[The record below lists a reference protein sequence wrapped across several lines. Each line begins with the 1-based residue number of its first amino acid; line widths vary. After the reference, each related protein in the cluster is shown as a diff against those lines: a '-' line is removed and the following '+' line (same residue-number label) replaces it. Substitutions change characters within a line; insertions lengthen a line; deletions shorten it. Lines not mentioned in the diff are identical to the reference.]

1 VGSKANRIAG
11 LIDGLVLGA
20 LLWRAQ
26 LRMFINSTLRS
37 KQPGRLAGTIFGA
50 ALVIIAWS
58 VEGLFTWSLV
68 EAEPRVRFNIDVV
81 QTLSLA
87 FTAYTAVLVFSSL
100 VFSLNALLL
109 NPDLDMLLA
118 APRPVESVLAARMV
132 VQILRLAV
140 LSVLFTAPALLVISI
155 AERNLLVPL
164 FFTFLYLLYPVFVV
178 VLISLASLF
187 LVRVIPAG
195 RAREVLTLFGIALA
209 LFINLLNFLF
219 NPALRDGGFARQ
231 PGSLRGL
238 PPIPAASSPWIP
250 PGWAGRIGAAA
261 LGGNWLEAALW
272 GSVLLVVSGALFAAG
287 SILSGRLYLA
297 GWIQAVPPRR
307 RRSTEAKERR
317 AIRALTQLDP
327 VVAAIL
333 IKDWRMRT
341 RDLAQLARFVM
352 PVVFFLALIAL
363 RFRTVLDVAHTLGE
377 GPAAATIGLLPAWT
391 LLFSLSIGLGLT
403 AVSLEGKS
411 IWIYAASPNSV
422 LRFVRGKCWATA
434 APTAVAVG
442 LVAVATEIVVR
453 PGWIWAITAVLLAVA
468 LAAAVTTFMVGV
480 GGVFARFDWTDA
492 RRMMSPLA
500 AFLGMFV
507 FAIVTIV
514 SILVVVIG
522 LALASAIHFPQFT
535 IWLAALAVCLGGAAA
550 LAALGVLS
558 GTARLQSLELG

>member
-1 VGSKANRIAG
+1 VASKTNRVAG
-11 LIDGLVLGA
+11 LVDGLSLGF

-37 KQPGRLAGTIFGA
+37 KQPGRLAGTVFGA

-58 VEGLFTWSLV
+58 IEGLFTWSLV
-68 EAEPRVRFNIDVV
+68 AAEPRVRFNVDVV
-81 QTLSLA
+81 PTLSLA
-87 FTAYTAVLVFSSL
+87 FTAYTALLVFSSL

-140 LSVLFTAPALLVISI
+140 LSVLFTAPALLVISV
-155 AERNLLVPL
+155 AERNPLVPL
-164 FFTFLYLLYPVFVV
+164 FFTLLYLLYPFFIV

-187 LVRVIPAG
+187 LVRFIPAG

-219 NPALRDGGFARQ
+219 NPALRDGGLTRP
-231 PGSLRGL
+231 PGSLHGL
-238 PPIPAASSPWIP
+238 PPIPATSSPWLP

-261 LGGNWLEAALW
+261 LSRNLPEAAIW
-272 GSVLLVVSGALFAAG
+272 GALLLLISVVLFAAG

-307 RRSTEAKERR
+307 RRSTEARERR
-317 AIRALTQLDP
+317 TVRAFTKLDP

-352 PVVFFLALIAL
+352 PVVFLLALIAL
-363 RFRTVLDVAHTLGE
+363 RFGAVLDVAHTLGQ
-377 GPAAATIGLLPAWT
+377 GPAAATVGLFPAWT

-411 IWIYAASPNSV
+411 IWIYATSPNSV
-422 LRFVRGKCWATA
+422 LRFVQGKCWATA

-442 LVAVATEIVVR
+442 LLAIATEILVR
-453 PGWIWAITAVLLAVA
+453 PGWVWAITAVLLAVA
-468 LAAAVTTFMVGV
+468 LAAAVTTFMVGI

-507 FAIVTIV
+507 FAIVTIAIV
-514 SILVVVIG
+514 LIVVIG
-522 LALASAIHFPQFT
+522 LALASAIHLPPFT
-535 IWLAALAVCLGGAAA
+535 TWLAALSVCLGGAAA